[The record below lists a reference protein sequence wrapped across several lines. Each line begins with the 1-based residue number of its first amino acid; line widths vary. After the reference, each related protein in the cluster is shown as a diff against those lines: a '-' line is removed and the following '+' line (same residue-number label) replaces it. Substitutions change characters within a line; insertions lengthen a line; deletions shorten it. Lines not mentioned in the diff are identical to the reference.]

1 MHCRKISNRLP
12 KDIRIGAGGK
22 TIEDTE
28 SVIIFFEHFLEI
40 RTKTNPMIQRQLKL
54 IILGSVFFGGAML
67 TTTDISAKKKKVAS
81 LPKVELSAAAKDSVA
96 FHKKLKDAKVSRGLF
111 NTYLDKNG
119 KLYFE
124 LPDSVLDKPMM
135 LVNRVNSLSQT
146 NDWVAGQVVSSRLI
160 RFTRNDNNVFIQL
173 PQSSNVVDPS
183 DPIAASFDLN
193 FAEPVLKSFK
203 IEHKEN
209 GNSYIDV
216 TSFFAGNEKSIS
228 PIKESN
234 PITKLLGGK
243 DGIKGTFYAD
253 GSGVVSVKSFPEN
266 VEVKSR
272 LAYTTPTAAAP
283 YTVTMS
289 RSIVRLPDEPMPVRL
304 HDKRVGY
311 FSEYKNLY
319 SSKLDGTKVYE
330 IISRHRLEPK
340 DEDRERYFAGELVEP
355 KKKIVFYVD
364 SAFPAKW
371 RPAVKE
377 GIEYWNTAFE
387 AAGFK
392 NAVEARDYPVNDPDF
407 DPDDLRY
414 SCVRYCVTPTANA
427 MGPSYTD
434 PRTGEILGA
443 DVIWYHNILKLVH
456 NWRFTQTGA
465 VDSRVRKPVF
475 DDDVMHE
482 SLTYVAAHEIGHCLG
497 LMHNMGASY
506 SFSLDNLRDPEFT
519 QKHGTTPSI
528 MDYARNNFV
537 AQPGDL
543 ERGVRLTP
551 PPVGVYDIY
560 AINWGYRLIPGA
572 ETPEQEKETLDRWIE
587 EKAADPMYE
596 FGAQQF
602 LGLVDPTDQT
612 EDLGND
618 HIKAGDMAISN
629 LKIILDNFEDW
640 TGEEGEEF
648 EPMAEKYKALC
659 QQYLRH
665 IGHVYPYIGGVEFKE
680 IRQDKGK
687 DQAQRNF
694 IPKVK
699 QREAMKWLL
708 NQARTNDWLVP
719 AKLVAKFEEPY
730 QWRDKMQ
737 RNVAACLLIAT
748 NLQRIKEGGEFDPKL
763 NYTLSEYIDEAY
775 NGLFDATIKGKKLNS
790 TEKNLQQSAID
801 AMTVYSGLK
810 PKTTSSSKSI
820 ADENPFLSDEREM
833 SVIDEFVATL
843 AAETIPALPCGFTG
857 SHSLTEA
864 CSAHHEGEN
873 SFFRLLLNQTPL
885 PTNELRPM
893 MTSLLRKTLN
903 LYKSRRATAPDA
915 ATRDFYDYQIL
926 SIDRVLNGTK

>member
-1 MHCRKISNRLP
+1 MITKQFIPLAA
-12 KDIRIGAGGK
+12 IGA
-22 TIEDTE
+22 
-28 SVIIFFEHFLEI
+28 VIA
-40 RTKTNPMIQRQLKL
+40 
-54 IILGSVFFGGAML
+54 LGL
-67 TTTDISAKKKKVAS
+67 TTPADLSAKKKKAE
-81 LPKVELSAAAKDSVA
+81 LPKIELSQAAKDSVA
-96 FHKKLKDAKVSRGLF
+96 FRKKLKEAAVSNGLF
-111 NTYLDKNG
+111 NTYFDKKG

-124 LPDSVLDKPMM
+124 IPDSVLGKEMM
-135 LVNRVNSLSQT
+135 LVNRINSLSQT
-146 NDWVAGQVVSSRLI
+146 TDWVAGQVVSSRLI
-160 RFTRNDNNVFIQL
+160 RFTRDDNNVYLTL
-173 PQSSNVVDPS
+173 PQSTNVVDPA

-203 IEHKEN
+203 IEQKDN
-209 GNSYIDV
+209 GKTFIDV
-216 TSFFAGNEKSIS
+216 TSFFAGNEKAIS
-228 PIKESN
+228 PIKEPN
-234 PITKLLGGK
+234 PLSKLLGGR
-243 DGIKGTFYAD
+243 DGIKGTYYAD
-253 GSGVVSVKSFPEN
+253 GSGVTSVKSFPEN
-266 VEVKSR
+266 IEVKSR
-272 LAYTTPTAAAP
+272 LAYTTPTATAP

-289 RSIVRLPDEPMPVRL
+289 RSIVRLPDDPMQIRL
-304 HDKRVGY
+304 HDKRVGF

-319 SSKLDGTKVYE
+319 SSKLDGTKTYE
-330 IISRHRLEPK
+330 IVSRHRLEPK

-377 GIEYWNTAFE
+377 GIEYWNRAFE
-387 AAGFK
+387 EAGFK
-392 NAVEARDYPVNDPDF
+392 NAIEARDYPKDDPDF

-465 VDSRVRKPVF
+465 VDPRVRKPVF

-506 SFSLDNLRDPEFT
+506 SFTLDNLRDPEFT

-537 AQPGDL
+537 AQPGDR

-572 ETPEQEKETLDRWIE
+572 ETPEQEKPVLDKWIA
-587 EKAADPMYE
+587 EKANDPMYE

-629 LKIILDNFEDW
+629 MKIILDNFEDW
-640 TGEEGEEF
+640 AGEPGEDF
-648 EPMAEKYKALC
+648 EPLADKYQALC

-680 IRQDKGK
+680 IRQGEGK
-687 DQAQRNF
+687 NAAQRNF
-694 IPKVK
+694 IPKAK
-699 QREAMKWLL
+699 QREAMNWLL
-708 NQARTNDWLVP
+708 NQARTSDWLVP
-719 AKLVAKFEEPY
+719 AGLIAKFEEPY

-737 RNVAACLLIAT
+737 RNIVACLLIST
-748 NLQRIKEGGEFDPKL
+748 NLERIKEGGEADPKA
-763 NYTLSEYIDEAY
+763 NYTLPEYITEAY
-775 NGLFDATIKGKKLNS
+775 NGIFDATLKGKKLDA
-790 TEKNLQQSAID
+790 TEKNMQQAAID
-801 AMTVYSGLK
+801 VMTTYSGLK
-810 PKTTSSSKSI
+810 PKEAKASNSLTDEEAPSI
-820 ADENPFLSDEREM
+820 T
-833 SVIDEFVATL
+833 DEFI
-843 AAETIPALPCGFTG
+843 ETIALSTLPEFPCGFAG
-857 SHSLTEA
+857 NHSLSEA
-864 CSAHHEGEN
+864 CAAHSEQDT
-873 SFFRLLLNQTPL
+873 SFFRLLLNQNPL
-885 PTNELRPM
+885 PTTEMRPM
-893 MTSLLRKTLN
+893 MTSLLRKTKD
-903 LYKSRRATAPDA
+903 LYKSRRASATDA

-926 SIDRVLNGTK
+926 AIDRTLSGRQ

>member
-1 MHCRKISNRLP
+1 MTKRQFFPFAI
-12 KDIRIGAGGK
+12 AA
-22 TIEDTE
+22 TILCGTALVPAD
-28 SVIIFFEHFLEI
+28 L
-40 RTKTNPMIQRQLKL
+40 
-54 IILGSVFFGGAML
+54 
-67 TTTDISAKKKKVAS
+67 SAKKKKKLE
-81 LPKVELSAAAKDSVA
+81 LPKPELSQAAKDSVA
-96 FHKKLKDAKVSRGLF
+96 FRKKIKDAKVSRGLF
-111 NTYLDKNG
+111 TTYLDKSG

-146 NDWVAGQVVSSRLI
+146 RDWVAGQVVSSRLI
-160 RFTRNDNNVFIQL
+160 RFTRNDNNVFLQL
-173 PQSSNVVDPS
+173 PQSTSVVDPN

-193 FAEPVLKSFK
+193 FTEPVLKSFK

-209 GNSYIDV
+209 GKTFIDV
-216 TSFFAGNEKSIS
+216 TSFFAGNEKAIS
-228 PIKESN
+228 PIKETN
-234 PITKLLGGK
+234 PLSKLLGGK
-243 DGIKGTFYAD
+243 EGIKGTFYSD

-272 LAYTTPTAAAP
+272 LAYTTPTATAP

-289 RSIVRLPDEPMPVRL
+289 RSIVRLPDDPMPIRL

-319 SSKLDGTKVYE
+319 SSKLDGTKAYE
-330 IISRHRLEPK
+330 IVSRHRLEPK

-377 GIEYWNTAFE
+377 GIEYWNKAFE

-392 NAVEARDYPVNDPDF
+392 NAIEARDYPKDDPDF

-443 DVIWYHNILKLVH
+443 DVIWYHNILNLVH

-465 VDSRVRKPVF
+465 VDPRVRKPVF

-506 SFSLDNLRDPEFT
+506 SFTLDNLRDPQFT

-572 ETPEQEKETLDRWIE
+572 ETPEQEKETLNRWIA
-587 EKAADPMYE
+587 EKAGDPMYE

-602 LGLVDPTDQT
+602 LGMVDPTDQT

-640 TGEEGEEF
+640 AGEPGEDF
-648 EPMAEKYKALC
+648 EPMAEKYQALC

-665 IGHVYPYIGGVEFKE
+665 VGHVYPYIGGVEFKE
-680 IRQDKGK
+680 IRQGEGK
-687 DQAQRNF
+687 DVAQRNF
-694 IPKVK
+694 IPKAK

-708 NQARTNDWLVP
+708 NQARTNNWLVP

-748 NLQRIKEGGEFDPKL
+748 NLQRIKEGGEFDSKV
-763 NYTLSEYIDEAY
+763 NYTLPEYIDEAY
-775 NGLFDATIKGKKLNS
+775 NGLFEATIKGKKLDS
-790 TEKNLQQSAID
+790 AEKNLQQAAID
-801 AMTVYSGLK
+801 AMTTYSGLK
-810 PKTTSSSKSI
+810 PKDSKSTKAF
-820 ADENPFLSDEREM
+820 ADEADEL
-833 SVIDEFVATL
+833 SVIDEFAATL
-843 AAETIPALPCGFTG
+843 ADGTLPEFPCGFAG
-857 SHSLTEA
+857 SHSMMESCEA
-864 CSAHHEGEN
+864 HSEGDT
-873 SFFRLLLNQTPL
+873 SFFRILLNQNTL
-885 PTNELRPM
+885 PANELRPL

-926 SIDRVLNGTK
+926 SIDKIFSNK

>member
-1 MHCRKISNRLP
+1 MIKRNIISLAVV
-12 KDIRIGAGGK
+12 GAIAA
-22 TIEDTE
+22 T
-28 SVIIFFEHFLEI
+28 
-40 RTKTNPMIQRQLKL
+40 
-54 IILGSVFFGGAML
+54 GAL
-67 TTTDISAKKKKVAS
+67 APADLSAKKKKKVE
-81 LPKVELSAAAKDSVA
+81 LPKVELSQAAKDSVA
-96 FHKKLKDAKVSRGLF
+96 FRKKLKGATVSRGLF
-111 NTYLDKNG
+111 NTYLDKKG

-124 LPDSVLDKPMM
+124 LPESVFGKEMM

-160 RFTRNDNNVFIQL
+160 RFTHDDNNVYLTL
-173 PQSSNVVDPS
+173 PQSTNVVDPA
-183 DPIAASFDLN
+183 DPIAASYDLN

-209 GNSYIDV
+209 GNAYIDV

-228 PIKESN
+228 PIKEAN
-234 PITKLLGGK
+234 PLSKLLGGK
-243 DGIKGTFYAD
+243 DGIKGTYYAD
-253 GSGVVSVKSFPEN
+253 GSGVISVKSFPEN
-266 VEVKSR
+266 IEVKSR
-272 LAYTTPTAAAP
+272 LAYTTSSATNP

-289 RSIVRLPDEPMPVRL
+289 RSIVRLPDDPMPIRL
-304 HDKRVGY
+304 HDKRVGF

-319 SSKLDGTKVYE
+319 SSKLDGTKTYE
-330 IISRHRLEPK
+330 IVSRHRLEPK

-364 SAFPAKW
+364 SAFPEKW

-377 GIEYWNTAFE
+377 GIEYWNRAFE
-387 AAGFK
+387 EAGFK
-392 NAVEARDYPVNDPDF
+392 NAIEARDYPKDDPDF

-465 VDSRVRKPVF
+465 VDDRVRKPVF

-506 SFSLDNLRDPEFT
+506 SFTLDNLRDPKFT

-537 AQPGDL
+537 AQPGDR

-572 ETPEQEKETLDRWIE
+572 ETPEQEKETLNRWIA
-587 EKAADPMYE
+587 EKAGDPMYE

-640 TGEEGEEF
+640 AGEPGEDF
-648 EPMAEKYKALC
+648 EPMAEKYQALC

-680 IRQDKGK
+680 IRQGEGK
-687 DQAQRNF
+687 DVAQRNF
-694 IPKVK
+694 IPKAK
-699 QREAMKWLL
+699 QREAMNWLL

-719 AKLVAKFEEPY
+719 AGLIAKFEEPY

-737 RNVAACLLIAT
+737 RNVVACLLIST
-748 NLQRIKEGGEFDPKL
+748 NLERIREGGEADPNA
-763 NYTLSEYIDEAY
+763 NYTLPEYINEAY
-775 NGLFDATIKGKKLNS
+775 NGIFDATLKGKKLNA
-790 TEKNLQQSAID
+790 TEKNMQQAAID
-801 AMTVYSGLK
+801 VMTTYSGLK
-810 PKTTSSSKSI
+810 PKEAKSTKS
-820 ADENPFLSDEREM
+820 LSDEEAL
-833 SVIDEFVATL
+833 SITDEFMETVALSTL
-843 AAETIPALPCGFTG
+843 PEFPCGFAG
-857 SHSLTEA
+857 NHSLAEA
-864 CSAHHEGEN
+864 SAHSDEEV
-873 SFFRLLLNQTPL
+873 SFFRLLLNQNPL
-885 PTNELRPM
+885 PTTEMRPL

-903 LYKSRRATAPDA
+903 LYKSRRAATTDA

-926 SIDRVLNGTK
+926 SIGRTLEGK